1 MVVFV
6 YPHGAALHALLRTF
20 CKKSV
25 EKRKQRQMRRA
36 ARGIS
41 PMIFD
46 IIASSK
52 ENTMKHDIFCIVV
65 GILIALT
72 GGGGYLLGRNCAVQS
87 AEQAKSQAQE
97 EFRLRYGFGDVLL
110 VMRDTPAGTVLT
122 KNMLG
127 YKTVPMTGL
136 SGRGFHEEDLD
147 EVLGRTLAFDLKRGD
162 AILKTDLL
170 PKQ

>member
-1 MVVFV
+1 
-6 YPHGAALHALLRTF
+6 
-20 CKKSV
+20 
-25 EKRKQRQMRRA
+25 
-36 ARGIS
+36 
-41 PMIFD
+41 
-46 IIASSK
+46 
-52 ENTMKHDIFCIVV
+52 MKHDFFCIVV
-65 GILIALT
+65 GIFIALT

-97 EFRLRYGFGDVLL
+97 EFMLRYGLGDVLQ
-110 VMRDTPAGTVLT
+110 VMQDTPAGTVLT

-136 SGRGFHEEDLD
+136 SGRVFQKEDLD
-147 EVLGRTLAFDLKRGD
+147 AVLGRTLAFDLKRSN

>member
-1 MVVFV
+1 
-6 YPHGAALHALLRTF
+6 
-20 CKKSV
+20 
-25 EKRKQRQMRRA
+25 
-36 ARGIS
+36 
-41 PMIFD
+41 
-46 IIASSK
+46 
-52 ENTMKHDIFCIVV
+52 MKHDIFCIVV

-110 VMRDTPAGTVLT
+110 VMQDTPAGTVLT

-136 SGRGFHEEDLD
+136 SGR
-147 EVLGRTLAFDLKRGD
+147 EVLGRTLAFDLKHGD

>member
-1 MVVFV
+1 
-6 YPHGAALHALLRTF
+6 
-20 CKKSV
+20 
-25 EKRKQRQMRRA
+25 
-36 ARGIS
+36 
-41 PMIFD
+41 
-46 IIASSK
+46 
-52 ENTMKHDIFCIVV
+52 MKHDIFCIAV

-110 VMRDTPAGTVLT
+110 VMQDTPAGTVLT

-136 SGRGFHEEDLD
+136 SGRVFHKEDLD
-147 EVLGRTLAFDLKRGD
+147 AVLGRTLAFDLKHGD